1 MPNEENDVFGAA
13 GAQLSTIQKVRL
25 LIEWAPLLS
34 LLEAVAKAPGHQ
46 DKALALVA
54 ALRWL
59 SKKTLTDTDD
69 KALDH
74 LEAILKTPEG
84 AAIVNFLIILAGALK

>member
-1 MPNEENDVFGAA
+1 VRETEIYGAD
-13 GAQLSTIQKVRL
+13 GKPLTTMQKIKL
-25 LIEWAPLLS
+25 LIEWAPLLG
-34 LLEAVAKAPGHQ
+34 LLQQVAKVAGNQ
-46 DKALALVA
+46 EKALALVA

-59 SKKTLTDTDD
+59 AEKTDTPNDD

-84 AAIVNFLIILAGALK
+84 AAIVNFLILLAGALK